1 MTDTIEVPWATVPAV
16 SREASFA
23 PVVLIDST
31 ELALRLSVPE
41 SWVRN
46 RTRER
51 TPAAER
57 IPCIR
62 LGRYVRFDW
71 NSARLQTW
79 IGRQCR

>member
-1 MTDTIEVPWATVPAV
+1 MTENAGVEGASVPTV
-16 SREASFA
+16 SREASSA
-23 PVVLIDST
+23 AMVLIDST

-57 IPCIR
+57 IPCTR